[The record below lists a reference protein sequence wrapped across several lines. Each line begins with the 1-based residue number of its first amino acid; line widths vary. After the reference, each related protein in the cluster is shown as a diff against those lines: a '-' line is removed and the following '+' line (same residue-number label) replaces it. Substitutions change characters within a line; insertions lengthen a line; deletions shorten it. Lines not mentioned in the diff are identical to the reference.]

1 MNRGGSPVRI
11 SEDRLLD
18 LLVDTSERIAVFAP
32 VEEDGLVLLSPFTKD
47 RASSLAKPGSYVNT
61 DNTPKDVLIP
71 QTEAY
76 LRFEGDGRHMAVT
89 ELGVGHLREA
99 FVFGVRP
106 CDARAVEL
114 LDRVLIEGQFRD
126 EMYARRR
133 AATLIAAV
141 ACVKP
146 GPECFCEAMG
156 ISHLGPKAQMAET
169 EEVGNPSGRPGN
181 ASLQSPGCD
190 LIFYPVLGGEVGDE
204 SSARGGSETGDVTW
218 VKAQFIVVAVTE
230 RGKKFLRENGGYFEA
245 SGPHDLDEAVQ
256 RLKETFS
263 EDGRSSVTDS
273 LSLDGLA
280 SYLAGQFDNPYWAFV
295 SRRCHSCGA
304 CTYVCPTCY
313 CFAVVDAPRID
324 RGVRSRCWDSCQFQ
338 EFLLMAAGH
347 NPRPTKKE
355 RVRQRFLHKLQ
366 YYPEKYGDYMCVGC
380 GRCVKKCPVGL
391 HMTQVIY
398 DLGRVREG
406 VSAK

>member
-1 MNRGGSPVRI
+1 MSQGCSPVTI

-18 LLVDTSERIAVFAP
+18 LLVDMCERMAVFAP
-32 VEEDGLVLLSPFTKD
+32 VEEDGVVRLSSFTKD
-47 RASSLAKPGSYVNT
+47 RAASWARPDSYVNT
-61 DNTPKDVLIP
+61 DNTPKDVLMP
-71 QTEAY
+71 QTEPY
-76 LRFEGDGRHMAVT
+76 LRFEGDGRRMAVT
-89 ELGVGHLREA
+89 EVAVGHLRET

-106 CDARAVEL
+106 CDVRAIEL
-114 LDRVLIEGQFRD
+114 LDRVLTEGEFRD
-126 EMYARRR
+126 EMYIRRR
-133 AATLIAAV
+133 DGTLIAAV
-141 ACVKP
+141 ACAKP

-156 ISHLGPKAQMAET
+156 VSHLGPEAGMPEAKEGGGSSEA
-169 EEVGNPSGRPGN
+169 PGGVSHEN
-181 ASLQSPGCD
+181 SGCD
-190 LIFYPVLGGEVGDE
+190 LVFYPVLPGEMGDGVRGGDGCGDE
-204 SSARGGSETGDVTW
+204 GISKAR
-218 VKAQFIVVAVTE
+218 FIVVAVTE
-230 RGKKFLRENGGYFEA
+230 RGERFLRENGAYFEA
-245 SGPHDLDEAVQ
+245 SGPRALDGAVSK
-256 RLKETFS
+256 LKKTFS
-263 EDGRSSVTDS
+263 EGGPSSVTAG
-273 LSLDGLA
+273 LSVDGLG
-280 SYLAGQFDNPYWAFV
+280 SYLAGQFDSPYWSWV
-295 SRRCHSCGA
+295 SRRCLSCGA

-398 DLGRVREG
+398 DLGCIREG
-406 VSAK
+406 VRAE

>member
-1 MNRGGSPVRI
+1 MRI

-18 LLVDTSERIAVFAP
+18 LLVDTSERMAVFAP
-32 VEEDGLVLLSPFTKD
+32 LEEDGLVLLSPFTKD
-47 RASSLAKPGSYVNT
+47 RAASWARPDSYVNT
-61 DNTPKDVLIP
+61 DNTPKDVLMP
-71 QTEAY
+71 QTEPY
-76 LRFEGDGRHMAVT
+76 LRFEGDGRRMAVS
-89 ELGVGHLREA
+89 EVAVGPLRQT

-106 CDARAVEL
+106 CDVRAVEL

-133 AATLIAAV
+133 AGTLIAAV
-141 ACVKP
+141 ACSKP
-146 GPECFCEAMG
+146 GPECFCGTMG
-156 ISHLGPKAQMAET
+156 ISHLGPAVQMTET
-169 EEVGNPSGRPGN
+169 KEVDTPSGRQGGVSPEN
-181 ASLQSPGCD
+181 PGCD
-190 LIFYPVLGGEVGDE
+190 LIFYPALRGEAGDRAGTGAGGGCSDT
-204 SSARGGSETGDVTW
+204 AATNT
-218 VKAQFIVVAVTE
+218 QFIVVSITE
-230 RGKKFLRENGGYFEA
+230 RGDNFLRENGGYFEA
-245 SGPHDLDEAVQ
+245 SGPDDLDATVR
-256 RLKETFS
+256 RLKDTFS
-263 EDGRSSVTDS
+263 EDGPSSVTDG
-273 LSLDGLA
+273 LSLDGLVP
-280 SYLAGQFDNPYWAFV
+280 YLAGQFDNPYWAFV

-313 CFAVVDAPRID
+313 CFAVVDAARID

-398 DLGRVREG
+398 DLGCIREG
-406 VSAK
+406 VRVK